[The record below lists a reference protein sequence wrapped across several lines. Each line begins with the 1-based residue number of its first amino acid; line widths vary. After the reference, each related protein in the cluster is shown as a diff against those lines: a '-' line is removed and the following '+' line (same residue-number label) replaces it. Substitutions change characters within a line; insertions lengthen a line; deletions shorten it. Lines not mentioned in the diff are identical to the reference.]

1 MAKRKKTSK
10 FPKINYIQWG
20 AVVVIILIG
29 TFFVF
34 QGMRMFLTRS
44 DLFNVKD
51 FQIASEIN
59 RGQFPELDALKGD
72 NVFKVNLKH
81 LETRLRLRYP
91 RIGGIRVLRHL
102 PDQLSLL
109 GYMRQ
114 PIALTESRGK
124 TCLLSRDGYVVA
136 KVTEGHDELPFVLG
150 LKGHLASLGSR
161 IRDPHF
167 DFVLQATD
175 IVAKDPILLDWEWL
189 SIDISDP
196 VRLSAVFKK
205 NGFLIKVFLDEKGLM
220 PQLEVLSTMLSKAGL
235 NLASVDYI
243 DLRFDEPVIGE
254 KRSFR

>member
-20 AVVVIILIG
+20 AVTVIVLIG
-29 TFFVF
+29 VFFAF
-34 QGMRMFLTRS
+34 QGVRMFLTQS
-44 DLFNVKD
+44 DMFNVKD
-51 FQIASEIN
+51 FQIVSEID
-59 RGQFPELDALKGD
+59 RGQFPELDSFKGE

-102 PDQLSLL
+102 PDQLSLS

-114 PIALTESRGK
+114 PIALTEVSGNTR
-124 TCLLSRDGYVVA
+124 LLSRDGYVVA
-136 KVTEGHDELPFVLG
+136 TVTEGHDNLPFVLG
-150 LKGHLASLGSR
+150 LKGRVVSLGAK
-161 IRDPHF
+161 IHDPHF

-175 IVAKDPILLDWEWL
+175 IVAKDPILSDLEWR
-189 SIDISDP
+189 SIDIEDP

-205 NGFLIKVFLDEKGLM
+205 DGFLIKVFLDEKGLT